1 MHGPTNPKF
10 TVESVGSFGVRFMV
24 SACTT
29 HQ

>member
-1 MHGPTNPKF
+1 MLGAS
-10 TVESVGSFGVRFMV
+10 TVESVESVAVHFMV